1 MEIASG
7 AAVALL
13 DTGTTLTYIP
23 SNLLSIIVDALQ
35 LSVNSQTGYYT
46 MACDKGD
53 DYFLTFNFQGF
64 EIEVPISSFLL
75 DLTTTS
81 GRTSSTCQLG
91 LMSSGDETLILGD
104 SFLRNVYLVVDL
116 EDNVVAMAPANLD
129 SNEEDIEA
137 VDDSIPSAVSAA
149 SYATTW
155 GDQATALSVLSD
167 PSTQSLSSYAVAATY
182 GADVDHSGNGTV
194 SSGSGGSGSSG
205 SGSSSSDGSKATGTS
220 GGSEKSSGASKLGF
234 GFGLGLVGDGWLCGA
249 VLGFVVLNAVL

>member
-23 SNLLSIIVDALQ
+23 DDLLSIIVDALQ

-46 MACDKGD
+46 MDCSFGSN
-53 DYFLTFNFQGF
+53 YFLTFNFQGF
-64 EIEVPISSFLL
+64 EIEVPITSFLL
-75 DLTTTS
+75 DLQTTS

-91 LMSSGDETLILGD
+91 LMSSGDDTLILGD

-129 SNEEDIEA
+129 SNDEDIEA
-137 VDDSIPSAVSAA
+137 ISDSIPSAVSAA

-155 GDQATALSVLSD
+155 GDSATALSINSS
-167 PSTQSLSSYAVAATY
+167 PTTESLSSYAVAATY
-182 GADVDHSGNGTV
+182 GSNVDHSSNGTV
-194 SSGSGGSGSSG
+194 SGNSGGDGT
-205 SGSSSSDGSKATGTS
+205 SSSAGSKSTGD
-220 GGSEKSSGASKLGF
+220 SSSVKKDAAGKLGL
-234 GFGLGLVGDGWLCGA
+234 GWIGDEWIGAVVLGLV
-249 VLGFVVLNAVL
+249 VFNVVL